1 MLLVAS
7 YVFYGAWDYR
17 FLSLLGISTIIDYVV
32 ALRMA
37 DAAGRHRK
45 AWLIVSLVTNLGLLG
60 FFKYFNFF
68 VDSGN
73 ALLIALGVD
82 PMPMRLHIVLP
93 VGISFYTFQTLSY
106 TIDVYRGKLDPTRS
120 LRDFALFVAYFP
132 QLVAGPIERAT
143 HLLPQV
149 LNPRR
154 LSMPLLHQGLWLI
167 SWGLFKKMVI
177 ANNLAIVVDRTFAA
191 GSGATGAE
199 YLIAIYA
206 FAFQIYCDFS
216 GYSDIARGLAALMG
230 IDLMVNFNNPYAATN
245 PREFWRRWHISLS
258 TWLRDYLYVPL
269 GGNRGALW
277 QTYRALMLTMLLG
290 GIWHGAQ
297 WTFVV
302 WGLYHGVWLAVHR
315 WMTMD
320 RGWSLPD
327 TRTCRV
333 IA

>member
-1 MLLVAS
+1 
-7 YVFYGAWDYR
+7 
-17 FLSLLGISTIIDYVV
+17 
-32 ALRMA
+32 
-37 DAAGRHRK
+37 
-45 AWLIVSLVTNLGLLG
+45 
-60 FFKYFNFF
+60 
-68 VDSGN
+68 
-73 ALLIALGVD
+73 
-82 PMPMRLHIVLP
+82 
-93 VGISFYTFQTLSY
+93 
-106 TIDVYRGKLDPTRS
+106 
-120 LRDFALFVAYFP
+120 
-132 QLVAGPIERAT
+132 
-143 HLLPQV
+143 
-149 LNPRR
+149 
-154 LSMPLLHQGLWLI
+154 MPLLHQGLWLI

-333 IA
+333 IARVGTFHLVCVGWLLFRADSLAHVWTILTSFAAGAMLGPLALKAVAVLLPVTTVLWLGDSRDATESPRMAPRLAAIACLWLGIVLLPPSSGQPFIYFQF